1 MRITFDSWLRSQWD
15 TQEGSAAK
23 PCKLSWLR
31 RDILVFKHFFVC
43 PWNES
48 QVETT
53 FTFTHSLC
61 HFFCLCLWFCFWY
74 WPSWDWFWLPH
85 GQYIIFLW
93 WLWWLKNLAFLCD
106 QSMIS
111 VMQSWGC
118 ILCSTRDDKGSGL
131 QPFLFTQYCVSLEKR
146 QHFDMQTLWFLCL
159 CCSLCGQSCKTKCK
173 ALCGLCVCNWE
184 KDLLSHYMNWR
195 YFLSGMF

>member
-93 WLWWLKNLAFLCD
+93 WLWGLKKLAFLCTSQWSLSCRVGD
-106 QSMIS
+106 VFS
-111 VMQSWGC
+111 V
-118 ILCSTRDDKGSGL
+118 
-131 QPFLFTQYCVSLEKR
+131 R
-146 QHFDMQTLWFLCL
+146 QGMT
-159 CCSLCGQSCKTKCK
+159 
-173 ALCGLCVCNWE
+173 
-184 KDLLSHYMNWR
+184 KDLVFSHFCSHNIV
-195 YFLSGMF
+195 SH